1 MKFRHAFILS
11 LIMLA
16 GCATSSVKTNSMA
29 NFQWTSPTKRI
40 LLVQPDVQLAELTA
54 GGVTEPRADWTQTAQ
69 GFIAKDIATHFSTT
83 GAEVV
88 HADNLENPH
97 DAQLAKL
104 HGVVGQSILL
114 HLYTPVLKLPNKGN
128 ALDWTLGPGTTD
140 MRERYGADYALF
152 IFVRDS
158 YASAGRVAFIIGA
171 AILGVGVPGGQQIGF
186 ASLVD
191 LRTGDIVWF
200 NRLLSATGDLRTE
213 EPAQRTVDNLIKDL
227 PL

>member
-1 MKFRHAFILS
+1 MKLRYALLVS
-11 LIMLA
+11 TLALA
-16 GCATSSVKTNSMA
+16 GCAMDAKTNSRA
-29 NFQWTSPTKRI
+29 SFQWSSPNKRI
-40 LLVQPDVQLAELTA
+40 LLVEPDVQLGELTA

-69 GFIAKDIATHFSTT
+69 GFIAKDIAAHFAGT
-83 GAEVV
+83 GAEVI
-88 HADNLENPH
+88 HADNLQNPH
-97 DAQLAKL
+97 DVQLAKL

-114 HLYTPVLKLPNKGN
+114 HLYTPALKLPNKGD
-128 ALDWTLGPGTTD
+128 ALDWTLGPGAMD

-152 IFVRDS
+152 IYVRDS

-171 AILGVGVPGGQQIGF
+171 AILGVGVQGGQQIGF

-200 NRLLSATGDLRTE
+200 NRLFSTSGDLRTE
-213 EPAQRTVDNLIKDL
+213 QPAQKTVDALIKAL